1 VACVGLGHF
10 RNGLHGAGAGA
21 DHGDALAGKV
31 DQFLG
36 PIMGVARLALEGI
49 GADSTPMAVIKKR
62 VSLRL
67 PSSRLTPAA

>member
-1 VACVGLGHF
+1 
-10 RNGLHGAGAGA
+10 
-21 DHGDALAGKV
+21 
-31 DQFLG
+31 
-36 PIMGVARLALEGI
+36 MGVARLALEGI